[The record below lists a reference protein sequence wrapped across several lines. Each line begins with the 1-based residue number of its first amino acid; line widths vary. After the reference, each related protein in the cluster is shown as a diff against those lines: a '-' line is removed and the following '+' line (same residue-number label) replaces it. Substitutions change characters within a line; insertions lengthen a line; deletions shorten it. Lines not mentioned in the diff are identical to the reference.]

1 MNGFDEFD
9 GEDVTAPADPKAAR
23 RGRGIY
29 LLPSILTLGSL
40 LCGYYAI
47 WTTFKGTMADLDN
60 AAKAIGLAIVFDMLD
75 GFIARITHTD
85 SEVGKQFDSLA
96 DVISFGV
103 APALLAFAWG
113 VSGLLVTSAPE
124 GLQVYR
130 LGWLVGFAFL
140 LCCAWRLAR
149 FNIQGMAPERSRYFV
164 GLPTPAAAGMIAAMV
179 HAVKYPLDTWWV
191 SLLWLG
197 LVLALAVLMASNVR
211 YVGFKE
217 ILWQK
222 RHSSLSFIL
231 MGLLIAAIVL
241 YSEVVLLTI
250 ASLYLLSGM
259 VSRLVRL
266 MRHRLTS
273 HPTNVNTNVNS

>member
-1 MNGFDEFD
+1 MSELDEIGTENMTTETPD
-9 GEDVTAPADPKAAR
+9 AEEVPR
-23 RGRGIY
+23 RRHRGVY
-29 LLPSILTLGSL
+29 LLPSIFTVANL

-47 WTTFKGTMADLDN
+47 WTTFKGTMPDLDN

-75 GFIARITHTD
+75 GRIARATHTT
-85 SEVGKQFDSLA
+85 SELGKQFDSLA
-96 DVISFGV
+96 DVISFGI

-113 VSGLLVTSAPE
+113 VRGLLLTSEPQ

-130 LGWLVGFAFL
+130 LGWLVGFTFL

-197 LVLALAVLMASNVR
+197 LVFTLAVLMASSVR

-217 ILWQK
+217 IQWQK

-231 MGLLIAAIVL
+231 IGLLIAAIVL
-241 YSEVVLLTI
+241 YSEEVLLAI
-250 ASLYLLSGM
+250 ATLYLLSG
-259 VSRLVRL
+259 VSGRLIRQ
-266 MRHRLTS
+266 MRHRFTS
-273 HPTNVNTNVNS
+273 HATNANP